1 MRTPFLKA
9 MSNSLKFK
17 LTLSVLIMTLPMIG
31 MLLYNNVYSIDVV
44 RAQVADSYKSS
55 LSLYMDQIDASLNDI
70 DSYLN
75 TLAGISNDLIGIK
88 MAVTDEQYYLA
99 KAYIFNKFSYDMPL
113 YPVLGSFFLYVED
126 REDYMEV
133 YSPNVSYTEK
143 ELVKAHIIG
152 MIDQQN
158 IPRGLRT
165 QRWQHARIGGE
176 AYLIN
181 IVPSGDVYVGAWV
194 KAEELMK
201 PLQALNLGEDGAT
214 LIASQTGEPLTEAS
228 LVEEY
233 GIELREDLNNYYL
246 SGSSRKYLV
255 VGTGSYRGNFN
266 LVALIPDRRI
276 LENLPYLQRLIWIM
290 TIGVLIFIPVGLAYM
305 SRALLQPLKRMLGV
319 MSRVKGGDWSVRI
332 QSEKDAEEFKVLAR
346 SFNDM
351 MNEIQTL
358 RVNVFEEQ
366 LNKQREE
373 LQRLQLQVNPH
384 FFLNSLN
391 IVYNLAKV
399 RNYQLIK
406 EMSMALIHYFRYLFR
421 SNTSFVKIEDELE
434 HTRNYLRIQSMRFPE
449 RLTWDIR
456 CPDYLQDLSI
466 PPLVIQSFVE
476 NSIKYALT
484 MDNPIH
490 IDVQLTFRE
499 EAERS
504 GMKITIRDNGRGF
517 EEEVL
522 RELQSG
528 RSVETERGERTGI
541 WNVQRRLKLLYKEDA
556 DISFANDPVTG
567 GAVVELMLPIHP
579 KMEVTT

>member
-1 MRTPFLKA
+1 MRMPFLKG
-9 MSNSLKFK
+9 MSTSLKFK

-44 RAQVADSYKSS
+44 RAQVADSYKNS
-55 LSLYMDQIDASLNDI
+55 LSLYMDQMDTSLNDV

-75 TLAGISNDLIGIK
+75 TLAGTGNDLIGIK
-88 MAVTDEQYYLA
+88 MAETNEQYYLA
-99 KAYIFNKFSYDMPL
+99 KAYIYNKFSQDMPL
-113 YPVLGSFFLYVED
+113 YRVLGSFFMYVAD

-133 YSPNVSYTEK
+133 YSSTVSYMEK
-143 ELVKAHIIG
+143 ELVKAHIID
-152 MIDQQN
+152 MIRQQN
-158 IPRGLRT
+158 FPQGLRT
-165 QRWQHARIGGE
+165 KRWQHARIGNE
-176 AYLIN
+176 VYLVN
-181 IVPSGDVYVGAWV
+181 IVPSGKVYVGAWV
-194 KAEELMK
+194 KADELLK
-201 PLQALNLGEDGAT
+201 PLQALNLSEDGAT
-214 LIASQTGEPLTEAS
+214 LIASQSGEPLTETGI
-228 LVEEY
+228 VDEY
-233 GIELREDLNNYYL
+233 GIELREHLNSYYI
-246 SGSSRKYLV
+246 SGVEKKYLV
-255 VGTGSYRGNFN
+255 VGTESYRANIN

-276 LENLPYLQRLIWIM
+276 LENLPYLQKLIWIM
-290 TIGVLIFIPVGLAYM
+290 TIGVLVFIPVGLTYM
-305 SRALLQPLKRMLGV
+305 RRSLLRPLGRMLGV

-351 MNEIQTL
+351 MDEIQTL

-399 RNYQLIK
+399 KNYKLIK
-406 EMSMALIHYFRYLFR
+406 DMSMALIQYFRYLFR

-434 HTRNYLRIQSMRFPE
+434 HTRNYLSIQSMRFPDK
-449 RLTWDIR
+449 LTWDIR
-456 CPDYLQDLSI
+456 CPEYLQDLSI